1 MHIQPLNELRKNLS
15 WRITS
20 KILIALILLAIF
32 APWLASVDPNRQT
45 REAFQSPSVDHF
57 LGTNHVGQDNWS
69 RLVYGAR
76 TSLMVGF
83 SVALLATLIG
93 VLVGGTTAL
102 RRGLYDLILMRVV
115 DALLIIPAIVILI
128 LITAYLKP
136 TLALLVVL
144 ISIFSWPAGARIVRA
159 QTLSLKERAHIWAAR
174 SFGGSRGYILRR
186 HILPEL
192 GPILVVEFIHNFRR
206 AVFMEAGLAF
216 LGICDPMTVSWGA
229 MIKNAVDYSYMNA
242 WLWWLI
248 PAGGALSATILS
260 LAWIG
265 HSLEPI
271 LEPRLKELASA

>member
-32 APWLASVDPNRQT
+32 APWLAPVDPNRQT